1 MELQLEC
8 ECGGKEEVTV
18 FTVCSQDRWHYRCPL
33 GAWFS
38 TTEPRIQK
46 RSTSQSPLDP

>member
-8 ECGGKEEVTV
+8 ECGGKEECVPKTGGI
-18 FTVCSQDRWHYRCPL
+18 TAALCPL
-33 GAWFS
+33 DARFS